1 MELTIEC
8 QQRAAESKPKALR
21 REGLIPAVIYG
32 HKGTESL
39 SVVVPAKAAET
50 LVKKASVN
58 NTLVD
63 VKITDG
69 NWSGKALLREVQ
81 THPWRN
87 SIYHLSFFSIAQQD
101 SIEATVP
108 LTFLGEAIGVKQNG
122 GMIDTVLN
130 ELTLKC
136 PPEAIPEAIEVDV
149 ANLNVGE
156 SLHVNELKLPAG
168 VEPVGEGDRVV
179 VSVVLSTTAQ
189 QAEADGTA
197 TGAGA
202 SDA

>member
-8 QQRAAESKPKALR
+8 QKRSPESKPNALR
-21 REGLIPAVIYG
+21 QSGLIPAVIYG
-32 HKGTESL
+32 HKGTESI
-39 SVVVPAKAAET
+39 SVAIPAKAAET

-63 VKITDG
+63 VKVADG
-69 NWSGKALLREVQ
+69 WSGKALLREVQ

-108 LTFLGEAIGVKQNG
+108 LHFVGESIGVKQNG
-122 GMIDTVLN
+122 GALDTVLN

-136 PPEAIPEAIEVDV
+136 PPESIPETIDVDITD
-149 ANLNVGE
+149 LDVGGA
-156 SLHVNELKLPAG
+156 LHVGDLKLPAG
-168 VEPVGEGDRVV
+168 VEAVGDSDRVV
-179 VSVVLSTTAQ
+179 VTVLVSTTGRDAD
-189 QAEADGTA
+189 ADAAAAIPEA
-197 TGAGA
+197 
-202 SDA
+202 